1 MVLNDT
7 LRFIVVL
14 VHLTVRPATGSRMMK
29 HWGSTKNEE
38 KRTPFAL
45 LLSSLFLLLV
55 AHEPPPPP
63 PTTTNHEHKTGVV
76 IFLWWLMTCFVT
88 FLLNDPSAVMLL
100 WPWQN
105 KKSESIFQPRARR
118 SSSFM
123 RDRGDE
129 IRIRCCC
136 EDHNNYD
143 TTYSSFIIHHS
154 SYDTS

>member
-1 MVLNDT
+1 MTRTIPHAIYRVVGLTGDGRTPPT
-7 LRFIVVL
+7 LRCMIPLIFASRLLAFIGVAGIICVL
-14 VHLTVRPATGSRMMK
+14 LVRPLKT
-29 HWGSTKNEE
+29 
-38 KRTPFAL
+38 
-45 LLSSLFLLLV
+45 
-55 AHEPPPPP
+55 
-63 PTTTNHEHKTGVV
+63 TGVV